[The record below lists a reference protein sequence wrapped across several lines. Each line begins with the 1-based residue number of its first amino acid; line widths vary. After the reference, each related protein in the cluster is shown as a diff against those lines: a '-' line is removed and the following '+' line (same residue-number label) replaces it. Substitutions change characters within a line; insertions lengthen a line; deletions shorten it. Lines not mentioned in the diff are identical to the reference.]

1 MNKSI
6 CVIVLLF
13 LFSFTTIHAQL
24 GVRGG
29 VNVSSVSI
37 DSNGGLEFDKINNR
51 MGYHV
56 GLSYTAPI
64 TTALKFRT
72 GALFS
77 SQGFRRKLGSD
88 EFKSNF
94 NYFEVPLSLVF
105 NFSQLANTVFISF
118 GPSFAV
124 LLSAD
129 EDGND
134 LKDNIKSTNLGFAAG
149 AGYKFN
155 RFSLGANYNLGFTN
169 LNNTDNDSSIRSKN
183 INVYGIF
190 DF

>member
-1 MNKSI
+1 MKKFISALTI
-6 CVIVLLF
+6 IF
-13 LFSFTTIHAQL
+13 LFSISPLHAQL
-24 GVRGG
+24 GIRGG
-29 VNVSSVSI
+29 VNLSSVSI
-37 DSNGGLEFDKINNR
+37 DSDGYNFDKINNR
-51 MGYHV
+51 MGYQI
-56 GLSYTAPI
+56 GLSYSAPI
-64 TTALKFRT
+64 TTALRFRT

-77 SQGFRRKLGSD
+77 AQGFRAKIGSD

-94 NYFEVPLSLVF
+94 NYFEVPLSF
-105 NFSQLANTVFISF
+105 IYNFSAAANTIFVSF

-129 EDGND
+129 EDGLD
-134 LKDNIKSTNLGFAAG
+134 IRDNINSTNLGFAAG

-169 LNNTDNDSSIRSKN
+169 LNNTDDNSSIRSKN